1 MLRVMSLNLNYYGT
15 KHGAW
20 PARRALIRDLIVSS
34 DVDVIALQAV
44 RSAPEVED
52 GLDQATQLAL
62 ALPEYQYVV
71 YQPADN
77 CDAGAT
83 QGSAFLSRIEIAETD
98 YLELTLLPGLEDV
111 NHRVV
116 LHARFD
122 LPGGPLH
129 LFNGHVSWVYDQAR
143 DNLDQIVPYI
153 DAFPGEGL
161 LVGDLNQT
169 PEVDLLRQ
177 FTVAGWSDVWGALH
191 SDEPGATFEADL
203 PAIRIDYAWA
213 NRALAPHAAA
223 IAVIGKSEETGTIRL
238 SDHLALLVDFDV
250 ETWRG

>member
-1 MLRVMSLNLNYYGT
+1 MLKVMSLNLNYYGT

-44 RSAPEVED
+44 RSAPVVED
-52 GLDQATQLAL
+52 GLDQAAQLAL

-71 YQPADN
+71 YQPADSR
-77 CDAGAT
+77 DGGIT

-98 YLELTLLPGLEDV
+98 YLELTLLPGLEDT
-111 NHRVV
+111 NQRVV

-129 LFNGHVSWVYDQAR
+129 LFNAHVSWVYDQAR
-143 DNLDQIVPYI
+143 GNLDQIVPYV
-153 DAFPGEGL
+153 DAFSGAGL

-169 PEVDLLRQ
+169 PEVDLLQQ
-177 FTVAGWSDVWGALH
+177 FAAAGWTDVWCALQPG
-191 SDEPGATFEADL
+191 EPGPTFEADL

-213 NRALAPHAAA
+213 NRVLAPDATA
-223 IAVIGKSEETGTIRL
+223 IAVIGQAEETGTIRL
-238 SDHLALLVDFDV
+238 SDHLAFLVEFDL